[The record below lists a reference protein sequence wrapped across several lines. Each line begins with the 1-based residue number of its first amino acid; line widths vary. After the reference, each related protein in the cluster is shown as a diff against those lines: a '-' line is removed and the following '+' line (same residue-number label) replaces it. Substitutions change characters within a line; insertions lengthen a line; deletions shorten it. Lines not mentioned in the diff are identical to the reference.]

1 MPFYSDRKANRMFAE
16 PVFKV
21 EMLDFNKPVTP
32 YYNKSNEDISNDVVK
47 PLQDKVNDLVLDL
60 QSVYDSIAEAGGEQ
74 KTVPSYN
81 IFKEGSNKD
90 ELLLQIR
97 DLYSAIESIQSL
109 KEDAQMRLN

>member
-1 MPFYSDRKANRMFAE
+1 MPFYYDRTVRRIVAE

-32 YYNKSNEDISNDVVK
+32 YYNKSNEDISNEVVR
-47 PLQDKVNDLVLDL
+47 PLQDKVNNLTSDL
-60 QSVYDSIAEAGGEQ
+60 QSVYDSINEAGGEH
-74 KTVPSYN
+74 KTVPSYD

-90 ELLLQIR
+90 ELLLQMR

-109 KEDAQMRLN
+109 KEDA

>member
-1 MPFYSDRKANRMFAE
+1 MPFYYDRTVRGIVAE

-32 YYNKSNEDISNDVVK
+32 YYNKSNEDISNEIVR
-47 PLQDKVNDLVLDL
+47 PLQDKVNDLISDL
-60 QSVYDSIAEAGGEQ
+60 QSVYDSITEAGGER